1 MMTFRPNRALLRTVL
16 YIGILLVPSSLNAI
30 NPMNNDVY
38 FNLFGVTFNT
48 VFLLTAWVEHVLV
61 LNFFLNRKQ
70 YIRAMIG
77 SVGAGF
83 FFIAMR
89 YLVEQ
94 KLCWVLFGNVNYD
107 PEDLRISYYIVD
119 NQYYALRAVGLG
131 ILFKLIEDWFR
142 LQQER
147 RELVG
152 EKTTAELAFL
162 KSQINPHF
170 LFNTLNNI
178 YALAYAKSDAAPG
191 AILKLSEL
199 MRYMLYESTGNGS
212 PTAGNNDT
220 HKVTLSKEVQYLRN
234 LVDLEGLRV
243 PNAQV
248 QFEVEGN
255 TDLYRIEPM
264 LLISFVENAF
274 KHGDLTDPN
283 HPLVIHLSVRQGKLL
298 ADVLNKKSER
308 QKDTTGGIGLPNVR
322 RRLDLLYP
330 NRYTLR
336 IEETEQ
342 TYGCRLEISL

>member
-1 MMTFRPNRALLRTVL
+1 MMTFRPNRALLRNAL
-16 YIGILLVPSSLNAI
+16 YIGILLVPISLNAI

-48 VFLLTAWVEHVLV
+48 VFLLTAWLEHVWV
-61 LNFFLNRKQ
+61 LNRFLNRKQ
-70 YIRAMIG
+70 YVWAALG

-107 PEDLRISYYIVD
+107 PENLEISYYIFD
-119 NQYYALRAVGLG
+119 NQYYAIRAVGLG
-131 ILFKLIEDWFR
+131 ALFKLIEDWFR

-212 PTAGNNDT
+212 ASNGKA

-234 LVDLEGLRV
+234 LVDLEKLRV

-248 QFEVEGN
+248 QFEIEGN
-255 TDLYRIEPM
+255 LDLYRIEPM

-274 KHGDLTDPN
+274 KHGDLTDPA

-298 ADVLNKKSER
+298 ADVLNKKIER
-308 QKDTTGGIGLPNVR
+308 QKDATGGIGLPNVR

-330 NRYTLR
+330 NQYTLR
-336 IEETEQ
+336 VEETEQ

>member
-1 MMTFRPNRALLRTVL
+1 MQLPSFVSNRAFVRNAVYLS
-16 YIGILLVPSSLNAI
+16 ILLAPVSLNFV
-30 NPMNNDVY
+30 NPERGSGFNY
-38 FNLFGVTFNT
+38 FNFTFNLT
-48 VFLLTAWVEHVLV
+48 FLFAAWVEHVQV
-61 LNFFLNRKQ
+61 LNRFLDSRKW
-70 YIRAMIG
+70 AFALLG
-77 SVGAGF
+77 SVGSVGV
-83 FFIAMR
+83 FIGTR
-89 YLVEQ
+89 YLLEQ
-94 KLCWVLFGNVNYD
+94 QFSAWVVGVTNYNND
-107 PEDLRISYYIVD
+107 GLTASYYVLD
-119 NQYYALRAVGLG
+119 NLYYALTAVAVGV
-131 ILFKLIEDWFR
+131 LFKLIEDWFR

-147 RELVG
+147 RALVG

-199 MRYMLYESTGNGS
+199 MRYMLYENAGNGS
-212 PTAGNNDT
+212 ASNGTPQ
-220 HKVTLSKEVQYLRN
+220 KVALSKEIQYLRN
-234 LVDLEGLRV
+234 LVDLEKLRV

-283 HPLVIHLSVRQGKLL
+283 QPLVIHLSIRQGKLL

-308 QKDTTGGIGLPNVR
+308 QKDATGGIGLPNVR

-330 NRYTLR
+330 NQYTLR
-336 IEETEQ
+336 VEETEQ